1 MTKSKFVIEKIAKL
15 LEQGLISY
23 KDLSS
28 EILNII
34 KSKKDEFIFK
44 LDLSTKEELEILK
57 KRLEIV
63 ERKLERKN
71 KSKKTKKVKKSYP
84 LNLSL
89 VNFLILYYHHAT
101 GRYLMQ

>member
-23 KDLSS
+23 KDLSN

-71 KSKKTKKVKKSYP
+71 KSKMTKKVKKS
-84 LNLSL
+84 
-89 VNFLILYYHHAT
+89 
-101 GRYLMQ
+101 

>member
-1 MTKSKFVIEKIAKL
+1 MTKSKFVIDKIAKL

-57 KRLEIV
+57 KRVEIV
-63 ERKLERKN
+63 ERKLDRKN
-71 KSKKTKKVKKSYP
+71 KSKKTKKVKK
-84 LNLSL
+84 
-89 VNFLILYYHHAT
+89 A
-101 GRYLMQ
+101 

>member
-1 MTKSKFVIEKIAKL
+1 MTKSKFVIEKIVKL

-44 LDLSTKEELEILK
+44 LDRSAKEELEILK

-63 ERKLERKN
+63 ERKLEKKN
-71 KSKKTKKVKKSYP
+71 KSKKIKKVKKS
-84 LNLSL
+84 
-89 VNFLILYYHHAT
+89 
-101 GRYLMQ
+101 

>member
-71 KSKKTKKVKKSYP
+71 KLRKTKKVKKS
-84 LNLSL
+84 
-89 VNFLILYYHHAT
+89 
-101 GRYLMQ
+101 

>member
-1 MTKSKFVIEKIAKL
+1 MTKSKFVINKIVKL

-63 ERKLERKN
+63 ERKLE
-71 KSKKTKKVKKSYP
+71 KKKK
-84 LNLSL
+84 
-89 VNFLILYYHHAT
+89 
-101 GRYLMQ
+101 

>member
-1 MTKSKFVIEKIAKL
+1 MTKSKFVIDKIAKL

-63 ERKLERKN
+63 EKKLERKN
-71 KSKKTKKVKKSYP
+71 KSKKTKKVKKS
-84 LNLSL
+84 
-89 VNFLILYYHHAT
+89 
-101 GRYLMQ
+101 

>member
-15 LEQGLISY
+15 LEHGLISY

-71 KSKKTKKVKKSYP
+71 KSKNTKKVKKS
-84 LNLSL
+84 
-89 VNFLILYYHHAT
+89 
-101 GRYLMQ
+101 

>member
-1 MTKSKFVIEKIAKL
+1 MTKSKFVIDKIAKL
-15 LEQGLISY
+15 LEQGLVSY

-71 KSKKTKKVKKSYP
+71 KSKNTKKVKKS
-84 LNLSL
+84 
-89 VNFLILYYHHAT
+89 
-101 GRYLMQ
+101 

>member
-57 KRLEIV
+57 KRLEII
-63 ERKLERKN
+63 ERKLEREN
-71 KSKKTKKVKKSYP
+71 KSKKTKKVKKS
-84 LNLSL
+84 
-89 VNFLILYYHHAT
+89 
-101 GRYLMQ
+101 